1 VIPRTIA
8 AVVRS
13 GLCTGCGLCEALG
26 RGEGVRMT
34 MNAEGYLRP
43 STAQA
48 PSAGLQRRIL
58 EVCPGIL
65 QRPMREAGTD
75 RLWGPYHDLFTGHAE
90 DPELR
95 FRGSSG
101 GVLTAAAL
109 HLLESGAVDAVL
121 HVRADPR
128 APLRT
133 VAQLSR
139 NRADLLSGIGSRY
152 APGAPLVEVEALLA
166 AGESFAVIGK
176 PCDIAGIRN
185 LARRDAR
192 VAPLLRFTMSFLCAG
207 VSSQRISER
216 IVNGYGLAEGDV
228 RILRYRGHGCPGA
241 LHIQANDGRIFEQS
255 YDETWSSAL
264 NQAVQF
270 RCKICPDST
279 GEQADLVCGDAWA
292 SADGYAHGNHD
303 GEGAV
308 IARSERGAA
317 LLREMRDQGVVALR
331 PLAQAALTRMQL
343 HHPARKR
350 AVLPRLMGMAVAG
363 AVLPDFRGMRLW
375 RCAIMDLRG
384 AWRNFRGTA
393 RRVRAGRNRE
403 TYGVP

>member
-1 VIPRTIA
+1 M
-8 AVVRS
+8 
-13 GLCTGCGLCEALG
+13 GQ
-26 RGEGVRMT
+26 GEGLRMT
-34 MNAEGYLRP
+34 VNAEGYLRP
-43 STAQA
+43 SSANA

-65 QRPMREAGTD
+65 QRPAREAARD
-75 RLWGPYHDLFTGHAE
+75 RLWGPYHALFKGHAE

-101 GVLTAAAL
+101 GVLTATAL
-109 HLLESGAVDAVL
+109 HLLESGAVTAVL
-121 HVRADPR
+121 HVRADPE

-133 VAQLSR
+133 VAQVSR
-139 NRADLLSGIGSRY
+139 SRAELLSGIGSRY
-152 APGAPLVEVEALLA
+152 APAAPLVAVETVLA
-166 AGESFAVIGK
+166 AGERFAVIGK

-216 IVNGYGLAEGDV
+216 IVNGYGLAESDV
-228 RILRYRGHGCPGA
+228 RLLRYRGHGCPGA
-241 LHIQANDGRIFEQS
+241 LHIEASDGRTFEQS

-292 SADGYAHGNHD
+292 SADGYAHGDHD

-317 LLREMRDQGVVALR
+317 VLREMREQGVVTLQ
-331 PLAQAALTRMQL
+331 PLAQATLTATQM

-350 AVLPRLMGMAVAG
+350 AVLPRLMGMAFAG
-363 AVLPDFRGMRLW
+363 AMVPDFRGMRLW
-375 RCAIMDLRG
+375 RCAIMDPRG

-393 RRVRAGRNRE
+393 RRVKAGRNRE
-403 TYGVP
+403 SCGVP